1 MSGTQSREGLLVQ
14 DARRFSE
21 LTEKKRDLNAELRD
35 LNQELSQVE
44 SDLVEDMLAADT
56 QNLTIGSYTLYQYNY
71 LSVRARDRDHVRLA
85 RALFDC
91 GREDLLIVGSQ
102 RLRSEVREEE
112 DLESLPPQIRERSPW
127 SASRRWAPGRQ
138 ADGPRVLFL
147 SRVRRADLCP
157 SRQRW

>member
-1 MSGTQSREGLLVQ
+1 MPDAQSREGLLVQ

-21 LTEKKRDLNAELRD
+21 LTEKKRHLQAELRN

-44 SDLVEDMLAADT
+44 SDLIEGMVAANM
-56 QNLTIGSYTLYQYNY
+56 QNMTIRGFNLYLYNR
-71 LSVRARDRDHVRLA
+71 LSVRAKDSDHVRLA

-112 DLESLPPQIRERSPW
+112 DLESLPPQIREAVTVERISKVGARKT
-127 SASRRWAPGRQ
+127 S
-138 ADGPRVLFL
+138 
-147 SRVRRADLCP
+147 
-157 SRQRW
+157 